1 MSQLEEALAALHG
14 HPGVEH
20 LLLLGTDGLI
30 VRHLGD
36 AAAVDVDRVSAMVPE
51 AAAACAS
58 LGRAGGQG
66 GFGTGVLEYEAGVAI
81 VTTLSAELLLALFLR
96 PGVGF
101 APLLRHLRQE
111 RPRLV
116 GLL

>member
-36 AAAVDVDRVSAMVPE
+36 AGLEVDRVSAMLPE
-51 AAAACAS
+51 VAAAGAS
-58 LGRAGGQG
+58 LGRAGGLG
-66 GFGTGVLEYEAGVAI
+66 AFGTGVLEFEGGVAI
-81 VTTLSAELLLALFLR
+81 VTTLSAELLLALLLR

-101 APLLRHLRQE
+101 APLLRHLRHE